1 MASLHIRNTAY
12 RPQKVIQDAELK
24 NFRSFRLGVAEWQGI
39 FCPVG
44 HGWMGRAIGGHSDR
58 SLLPISEGEE
68 GEGQRAKLPYRS
80 HLKAK

>member
-1 MASLHIRNTAY
+1 
-12 RPQKVIQDAELK
+12 
-24 NFRSFRLGVAEWQGI
+24 
-39 FCPVG
+39 
-44 HGWMGRAIGGHSDR
+44 MGRAIGGHSDR